1 VKIKIKPIEN
11 QVRINHD
18 ELRIISENRRSDRIG
33 GYPIS
38 LAEEEPQYLLGM
50 PVYQGLPFMGRLPM
64 IIPIGQ
70 HRLAIKILKE
80 IPTEKVMLKRL
91 ISEYRAV
98 VKALL
103 RMGIDFKIMNLMDG
117 EKTVRR
123 WLLKKGCEG
132 VEFPKEKPTHWH
144 VFPRDMFVYLEEIRT
159 ILVHSR
165 LFHIRKDRS
174 SVCDIIHTELAEG
187 GKILFSGDHLITGC
201 HPEAIHR
208 RGGNKVLNELKEKG
222 MRITLIPHA
231 IFFALSREM
240 KGKPISTYYE
250 SHIDRSASLLRG
262 KDGDY
267 YLVLDPYYRTGPL
280 AAPLSVQKSIDL
292 VRKICEKNGIE
303 VRVPASL
310 SVPYGTSAVQC
321 DDEKVLVTGGEEE
334 ILSTF
339 ADIVE
344 GRNLYITEISLSA
357 YPVFAGAGLHC
368 LIAERP
374 IPLI

>member
-1 VKIKIKPIEN
+1 MKIKIKPITN
-11 QVRINHD
+11 PIRIRSE
-18 ELRIISENRRSDRIG
+18 ELRTISENRRSDRIG

-50 PVYQGLPFMGRLPM
+50 PVYQGLPFMGRSPM

-70 HRLAIKILKE
+70 HRLAIKTLKE
-80 IPTEKVMLKRL
+80 IPTKKVMLKRL

-132 VEFPKEKPTHWH
+132 VEFPIEKPSRWH
-144 VFPRDMFVYLEEIRT
+144 AFPRDMFVYLEEIRT

-165 LFHIRKDRS
+165 LFNIRKDRS

-208 RGGNKVLNELKEKG
+208 RRGNKVLNELKEKG

-231 IFFALSREM
+231 IFFALSRE
-240 KGKPISTYYE
+240 KRGKPISTYYE

-262 KDGDY
+262 KDGEY
-267 YLVLDPYYRTGPL
+267 YLILDPYYRTGPL
-280 AAPLSVQKSIDL
+280 TAPLPVQKSIDL
-292 VRKICEKNGIE
+292 VRKICEKNDIV
-303 VRVPASL
+303 VRVPTSL
-310 SVPYGTSAVQC
+310 SVPYGTSAVQF
-321 DDEKVLVTGGEEE
+321 ENKKVLVTGKDEEV
-334 ILSTF
+334 LSTL
-339 ADIVE
+339 AGIV
-344 GRNLYITEISLSA
+344 GIRDFYVTEIPLST
-357 YPVFAGAGLHC
+357 YPVFTGAGLHC